1 MNLFISLLTA
11 QHLCQAIYQ
20 ILPIIFLKKFIGLN
34 VNSDVTTK
42 NMKHVELNMIIAS
55 VFSNIQTLKMI

>member
-1 MNLFISLLTA
+1 MSSYLSNLANNISKEI
-11 QHLCQAIYQ
+11 HRI
-20 ILPIIFLKKFIGLN
+20 N
-34 VNSDVTTK
+34 VNSDVTIK